1 MYIYRKTI
9 LHYYYLH
16 LLISSITNLQMSPS
30 RILSTACTKE
40 AHTFTGSGVIV
51 FSSPALYLPVCTRIP
66 LIPAACAPATSSLT
80 S

>member
-1 MYIYRKTI
+1 MCEYKISVTIY
-9 LHYYYLH
+9 
-16 LLISSITNLQMSPS
+16 LLISPTTNLQMSLL

-40 AHTFTGSGVIV
+40 AHTFTGPGVIV

-66 LIPAACAPATSSLT
+66 MIPAACAPATSSLT